1 MRGAG
6 FQIAGGGR
14 RIMSKAV
21 LAGERT
27 VLERT
32 DARFPEELREIP
44 YPPERLYVVGDP
56 SALKGGLAVIG
67 ARKSTPYGCSCARRF
82 ARMAAEKGIPIISG
96 GARGCDSE
104 AHRAALDAQGTTV
117 SFLGGGCD
125 CLYPAE
131 HRDLFQRIVNTG
143 GAVVSEHPWGFKPL
157 PYTFR
162 ARNRLIAGLARA
174 VLIVEAGL
182 PSGTF
187 STADEA
193 IDADREV
200 WAIPGAITSPT
211 SRGSNRLIYQGAM
224 PIVDDEVFEDA
235 LFRVFGALKWSQ
247 DADASSGCDEA
258 LAGGDD
264 RAQAIVAAIRAQP
277 QTADELY
284 GLARGLYGDDF
295 RSQLAVLLVEAEAQ
309 GFIAR
314 QADGRWGPRV
324 ALR

>member
-1 MRGAG
+1 
-6 FQIAGGGR
+6 
-14 RIMSKAV
+14 MSKAV

-27 VLERT
+27 VLDRE
-32 DARFPEELREIP
+32 DERFPEELREIP
-44 YPPERLYVVGDP
+44 RPPERLYVVGDP
-56 SALKGGLAVIG
+56 AALQGGLAVIG
-67 ARKSTPYGCSCARRF
+67 ARKSTPYGCSCARHF
-82 ARMAAEKGIPIISG
+82 AQIAAEKGVPIISG

-104 AHRAALDAQGTTV
+104 AHRAALDAHGVTV

-125 CLYPAE
+125 CPYPPE
-131 HRDLFQRIVNTG
+131 HRGLFQRIVDAG

-162 ARNRLIAGLARA
+162 ERNRLIAGLARA

-211 SRGSNRLIYQGAM
+211 SFGSNRLIYQGAM
-224 PIVDDEVFEDA
+224 PIVDDEGFEDA
-235 LFRVFGALKWSQ
+235 LFRVFGALKWAP
-247 DADASSGCDEA
+247 DPGEDASCEE
-258 LAGGDD
+258 GDAESPD
-264 RAQAIVAAIRAQP
+264 NRAQAIVAAIRAQP

-284 GLARGLYGDDF
+284 GLARSLYGESF
-295 RSQLAVLLVEAEAQ
+295 RSELSVLLVEAEAQ
-309 GFIAR
+309 GLIAR

-324 ALR
+324 ATR